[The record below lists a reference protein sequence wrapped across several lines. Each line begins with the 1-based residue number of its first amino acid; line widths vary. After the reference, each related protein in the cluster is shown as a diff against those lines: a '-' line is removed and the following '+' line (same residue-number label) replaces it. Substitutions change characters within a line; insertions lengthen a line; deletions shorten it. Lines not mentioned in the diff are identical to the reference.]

1 MSRRVAAVRDQLERA
16 KGKDRLQQVLHAKNN
31 NGAIPL
37 VTAGHCGHPQVLR
50 VLLEYYS
57 YEEMVAVELSS
68 KDGEWH
74 WQLQAIV
81 SLLMHCF

>member
-1 MSRRVAAVRDQLERA
+1 MSWRVAVVRHLCERA
-16 KGKDRLQQVLHAKNN
+16 QGKGRLQQVLHAKNN

-68 KDGEWH
+68 KDGGWH
-74 WQLQAIV
+74 
-81 SLLMHCF
+81 